1 MPERRL
7 AAALVAAG
15 LLLPDPAAAH
25 APIEGIEGF
34 YIGLVHPLTSP
45 AQVLTL
51 VALGLV
57 FGQRWPHHVG
67 IALALFAG
75 GCFGGIVLGQT
86 GVPFETAETILLA
99 LALLAGALA
108 ALWPSSPVAPGLLAA
123 GCAGLLIGLAS
134 TPDPGPFR
142 STAITLAGSFVGA
155 TVLLL
160 YSAGGFGAI
169 HEKMTVAWVRI
180 GFRVL
185 AAWVAAIASI
195 LLALAL
201 GNPQTTVAML

>member
-1 MPERRL
+1 MISLVGLAFLFGVGLSAVSRPRWSPRACCYRTRRRR
-7 AAALVAAG
+7 
-15 LLLPDPAAAH
+15 H

-67 IALALFAG
+67 IAPALFAG

-134 TPDPGPFR
+134 TPDPGPF
-142 STAITLAGSFVGA
+142 SFTAITLAGSFVGA

-160 YSAGGFGAI
+160 YSAGGS
-169 HEKMTVAWVRI
+169 ERSMR
-180 GFRVL
+180 R
-185 AAWVAAIASI
+185 
-195 LLALAL
+195 
-201 GNPQTTVAML
+201 

>member
-1 MPERRL
+1 MPDRRL
-7 AAALVAAG
+7 AAGLLTAG
-15 LLLPDPAAAH
+15 LLLPEPAAAH

-45 AQVLTL
+45 AQVLIL
-51 VALGLV
+51 VALGVV
-57 FGQRWPHHVG
+57 FGQRWPNNVG
-67 IALALFAG
+67 IALALFAAA
-75 GCFGGIVLGQT
+75 CFGGIVLGQV
-86 GVPFETAETILLA
+86 GVPFDTAETILLA
-99 LALLAGALA
+99 LALLAGALG
-108 ALWPSSPVAPGLLAA
+108 ALWPASPVVLGFLAA
-123 GCAGLLIGLAS
+123 AIAGVLIGLAS

-142 STAITLAGSFVGA
+142 PTAITLFGSFVGA

-160 YSAGGFGAI
+160 YSAGGLGAI
-169 HEKMTVAWVRI
+169 HEKTTKPWVRI
-180 GFRVL
+180 GLRVV